1 MDRRPDRRVE
11 NGPNPLPRRR
21 AGFRLPLALCGLPPQ
36 LLVLA
41 AERRRTPFE
50 LRALVQDSLPQRVG
64 VPPRSGAMSV
74 TTRRVRGALLRL
86 VMHRA
91 TAVVAGAVL
100 LVPAVALMVG
110 GFTFE
115 NWVTDGLTLIAGGT
129 GAALL
134 LTGVVG
140 RRPDWVDPDEP
151 LDSD

>member
-1 MDRRPDRRVE
+1 M
-11 NGPNPLPRRR
+11 
-21 AGFRLPLALCGLPPQ
+21 GFARS
-36 LLVLA
+36 
-41 AERRRTPFE
+41 
-50 LRALVQDSLPQRVG
+50 LRGSSSRDDLVG

-74 TTRRVRGALLRL
+74 TTRRVRGTLLRL

-110 GFTFE
+110 EFTFE